1 MNFLRKPFTYS
12 FFRAAFAIVL
22 INVAVHFGLGFL
34 GFNKNFF
41 ALNVVGFV
49 YNHYLWQVFTYMFV
63 HGDLSHLFFNMLAL
77 LIFGTAIEKAIGSKE
92 FLLMYFV
99 IGVCSG
105 LFSLGV
111 YYGFGRFL
119 MANQIQPW
127 TFYISLIGASGAI
140 YATRTA
146 MYLKKF
152 GHSVSLIVT
161 SPGRDVVKF
170 EGQESLYGFADK
182 VYDVDD
188 FFAECASGSADY
200 AGMAVVPC
208 SMGTL
213 GRIAAG
219 TSDNLLVRTADVCL
233 KERRSLVIVPREMPY
248 NLIHIENMAR
258 VTRAGAV
265 VIPASPQFYSK
276 PASIEELVDTVV
288 AKVLK
293 HLGAVSVE
301 DCAEIVKPWKG
312 DNGVDCGPESAL
324 GGPVC

>member
-1 MNFLRKPFTYS
+1 MSRY
-12 FFRAAFAIVL
+12 I
-22 INVAVHFGLGFL
+22 
-34 GFNKNFF
+34 
-41 ALNVVGFV
+41 
-49 YNHYLWQVFTYMFV
+49 
-63 HGDLSHLFFNMLAL
+63 
-77 LIFGTAIEKAIGSKE
+77 
-92 FLLMYFV
+92 
-99 IGVCSG
+99 
-105 LFSLGV
+105 LGV
-111 YYGFGRFL
+111 
-119 MANQIQPW
+119 
-127 TFYISLIGASGAI
+127 TGASGAI

-146 MYLKKF
+146 MHLKKF
-152 GHSVSLIVT
+152 GHSVSLVVT

-170 EGQESLYGFADK
+170 EGQETLYGFADK

-276 PASIEELVDTVV
+276 PAGIEELVDTVV

-301 DCAEIVKPWKG
+301 RCAEIVKPWNG
-312 DNGVDCGPESAL
+312 TDGVDCGPESAL
-324 GGPVC
+324 GGPLC